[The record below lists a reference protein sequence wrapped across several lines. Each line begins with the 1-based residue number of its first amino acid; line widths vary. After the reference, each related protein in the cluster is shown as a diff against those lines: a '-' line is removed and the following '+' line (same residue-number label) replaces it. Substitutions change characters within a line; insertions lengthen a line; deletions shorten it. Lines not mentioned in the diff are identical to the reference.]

1 MVPRRG
7 RKKEGGRG
15 DEGRAPGHWP
25 NRKGEAAS
33 LAGQGEGSVL
43 TASPFHLHTLELV
56 SELSYWL
63 LRG

>member
-7 RKKEGGRG
+7 RKTEGGRG

-25 NRKGEAAS
+25 NNRKGEAAR
-33 LAGQGEGSVL
+33 LAGQGRGVSSL
-43 TASPFHLHTLELV
+43 HPPFHLHTLELV
-56 SELSYWL
+56 SELI